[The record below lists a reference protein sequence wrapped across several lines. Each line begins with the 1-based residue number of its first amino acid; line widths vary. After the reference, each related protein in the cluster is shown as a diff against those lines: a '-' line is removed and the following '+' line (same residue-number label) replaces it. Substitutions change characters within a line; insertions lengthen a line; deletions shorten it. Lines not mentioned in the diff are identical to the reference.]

1 MSTIYS
7 VYSEHNLFDQST
19 NWVVTYHTFTYSGPW
34 QEVGWLVSFC
44 LSFPGNSSNDP
55 ILKRLAQPLSHTEN
69 QESCHFH
76 GLNPGYC
83 LGKQAHNPL
92 VILVSILSVL
102 SSYILYQPCHLE
114 PLCLM
119 PLHALLP
126 MLADWFVIYFIHL
139 LYSLYDKQHS
149 GNFSP
154 SGGNSKVT
162 EYVKYTLL
170 VGCIQTGINTP
181 HCIRSHP

>member
-7 VYSEHNLFDQST
+7 VYSERNLFDQST

-83 LGKQAHNPL
+83 LGKQ
-92 VILVSILSVL
+92 ST
-102 SSYILYQPCHLE
+102 QPTCHLGFYPICTLQLYSIPAMSSWT
-114 PLCLM
+114 PLFDASPCSPSNACRL
-119 PLHALLP
+119 
-126 MLADWFVIYFIHL
+126 ICHL
-139 LYSLYDKQHS
+139 LH
-149 GNFSP
+149 P
-154 SGGNSKVT
+154 PI
-162 EYVKYTLL
+162 
-170 VGCIQTGINTP
+170 IQFIW
-181 HCIRSHP
+181 